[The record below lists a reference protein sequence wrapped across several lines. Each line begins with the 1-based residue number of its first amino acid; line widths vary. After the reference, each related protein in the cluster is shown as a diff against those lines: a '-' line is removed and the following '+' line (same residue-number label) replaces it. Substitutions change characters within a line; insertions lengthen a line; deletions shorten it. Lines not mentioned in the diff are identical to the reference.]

1 MISDMTG
8 GSTVLYMS
16 AYSYI
21 SDITSMKDRTTR
33 FALMD
38 GALSIGY
45 YGGNALAG
53 LDAVPQSVSDVFN
66 RNMNPYEFTGVVAEK
81 CGLLVNFTLGML
93 FSMMAVFY
101 SFFFIKD
108 SRQIRTQRLQ
118 AELAD
123 QLNELRLSKRIEGDK
138 TAYPYLGK

>member
-1 MISDMTG
+1 MYDQYNLYHTISDMTG

-21 SDITSMKDRTTR
+21 SDITSLKDRTTR

-53 LDAVPQSVSDVFN
+53 LDVSPQCFLCFQQ
-66 RNMNPYEFTGVVAEK
+66 E
-81 CGLLVNFTLGML
+81 
-93 FSMMAVFY
+93 
-101 SFFFIKD
+101 
-108 SRQIRTQRLQ
+108 
-118 AELAD
+118 
-123 QLNELRLSKRIEGDK
+123 NESI
-138 TAYPYLGK
+138 

>member
-1 MISDMTG
+1 METIEYMCDHYNLYHIISDMTG

-21 SDITSMKDRTTR
+21 SDITSLKDRTTR

-53 LDAVPQSVSDVFN
+53 FDVLPQSVFFMFS
-66 RNMNPYEFTGVVAEK
+66 TGK
-81 CGLLVNFTLGML
+81 
-93 FSMMAVFY
+93 
-101 SFFFIKD
+101 
-108 SRQIRTQRLQ
+108 
-118 AELAD
+118 
-123 QLNELRLSKRIEGDK
+123 
-138 TAYPYLGK
+138 